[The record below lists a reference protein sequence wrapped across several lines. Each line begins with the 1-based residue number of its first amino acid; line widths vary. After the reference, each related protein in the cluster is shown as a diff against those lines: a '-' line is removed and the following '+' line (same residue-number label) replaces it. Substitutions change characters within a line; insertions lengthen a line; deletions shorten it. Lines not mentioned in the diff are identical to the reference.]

1 MEGGLI
7 FAGIVKGVAEILRF
21 FRENKRLR
29 REIDEIKD
37 RVQFLEDNING
48 K

>member
-7 FAGIVKGVAEILRF
+7 FAGIAIGVAEIIRF

-29 REIDEIKD
+29 REIDELKD
-37 RVQFLEDNING
+37 RVQLLEDNLNV

>member
-7 FAGIVKGVAEILRF
+7 FAGIVIGVAEILRF

-37 RVQFLEDNING
+37 RVQFLEDNLNG